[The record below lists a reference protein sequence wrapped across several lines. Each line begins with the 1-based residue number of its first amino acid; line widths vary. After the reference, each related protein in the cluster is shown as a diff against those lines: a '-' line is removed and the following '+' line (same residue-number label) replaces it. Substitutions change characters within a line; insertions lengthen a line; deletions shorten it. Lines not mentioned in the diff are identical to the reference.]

1 MKIVTLEIEDSKFE
15 QFMVM
20 LDLLKSDVVKRF
32 QVQKTDDEFKIDEK
46 HCLEVL
52 DRVNRGDLTNDPLAQ
67 ELQRRIQ
74 EIDDGTMK
82 LTPYSE
88 GMDSMMQRIRLKYA
102 SA

>member
-1 MKIVTLEIEDSKFE
+1 MKTVTLEIEDSKFE
-15 QFMVM
+15 QFMTI
-20 LDLLKSDVVKRF
+20 LNSLKSDLVKNF
-32 QVQKTDDEFKIDEK
+32 EVQKKESR
-46 HCLEVL
+46 C
-52 DRVNRGDLTNDPLAQ
+52 DLTNDPLAQ

-74 EIDDGTMK
+74 EIDDGTME